1 MLVVRLVALA
11 LEDQRDHKVHR
22 EKLDSRVN
30 EARLAVP
37 DPLDNVVKQDF
48 LVKLVTPAV
57 QDLRGLLARR
67 VHVVSRAQLA
77 HQDKA
82 VRILSQ
88 SLYAYTYME
97 LYVHVQ
103 LQRPMVV
110 HKSDSKSFSQLC
122 CIAKASFPNI
132 PRISWTSWSGWT
144 SGTLGSRRTSRRAG

>member
-88 SLYAYTYME
+88 SMNIYLYIH
-97 LYVHVQ
+97 VH
-103 LQRPMVV
+103 LQRLMVV
-110 HKSDSKSFSQLC
+110 PL
-122 CIAKASFPNI
+122 I
-132 PRISWTSWSGWT
+132 
-144 SGTLGSRRTSRRAG
+144 